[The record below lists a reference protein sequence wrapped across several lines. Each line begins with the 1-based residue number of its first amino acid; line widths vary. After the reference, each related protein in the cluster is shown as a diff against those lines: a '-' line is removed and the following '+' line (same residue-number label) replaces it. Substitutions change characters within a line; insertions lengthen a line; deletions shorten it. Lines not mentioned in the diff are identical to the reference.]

1 MSGPRPGGTMVAVRA
16 ALAYFAIVFAAGFV
30 FGTIRTLVL
39 APRLGDLAAVA
50 VEIPFMLLL
59 AWIACRW
66 LVRRFAVPPRAADR
80 LIMGGLAFLLLTAA
94 ELLLSLAFGR
104 GVVEFFASLAEPAGT
119 LGLLAQVVFGLLPLV
134 VARAGTTR

>member
-1 MSGPRPGGTMVAVRA
+1 MSDGRPPGIGTAVAA

-30 FGTIRTLVL
+30 LGTIRTLVL

-59 AWIACRW
+59 AWLACRR

-80 LIMGGLAFLLLTAA
+80 LIMGGLAFVLLLAA

-104 GVVEFFASLAEPAGT
+104 GPAEFFARLAEPAGS

-134 VARAGTTR
+134 VARAGAVR